1 MTNPAPLTQGEDTAK
16 KVDDI
21 NKLLEV
27 VDRCQ
32 KVVKEGRERHVQ
44 IWDCFIRNN
53 AEAPSNANKHTTQ
66 LIKGWDGGNLKLA
79 RLRSW
84 SPHPLGSGI
93 NH

>member
-27 VDRCQ
+27 VDCCQ

-44 IWDCFIRNN
+44 IWECFYLKIVPKHPRN
-53 AEAPSNANKHTTQ
+53 PKHVC
-66 LIKGWDGGNLKLA
+66 GRRAGGKKMV
-79 RLRSW
+79 S
-84 SPHPLGSGI
+84 
-93 NH
+93 

>member
-27 VDRCQ
+27 VDCCQ

-44 IWDCFIRNN
+44 IWECFYLKIV
-53 AEAPSNANKHTTQ
+53 PKHPAM
-66 LIKGWDGGNLKLA
+66 LKLYTVQ
-79 RLRSW
+79 
-84 SPHPLGSGI
+84 
-93 NH
+93 